1 MFSFPHYMW
10 GYIGHWKNVRNLL
23 NVPSLYVRVYRAF
36 SIAITD
42 QQSSLI
48 ICEGISRARRDART
62 AEEFPHYM
70 WGYIPFSE
78 LYHIFNPV
86 PSLYVMV
93 YRLKKLV
100 GTRSER
106 SIIICEGISQEW
118 VKPKMNFLFPHYMWG
133 YISSASLFSFIS
145 FVPSLY
151 VRVYHLGAGLTTESR
166 RSLIIC
172 EGISNLVFN
181 ASNCFVFPHYM
192 WGYIVLAFRQLYI
205 P

>member
-1 MFSFPHYMW
+1 MW
-10 GYIGHWKNVRNLL
+10 GYIEAAGAVVRAKK
-23 NVPSLYVRVYRAF
+23 VPSLYVRVYRAAKPF
-36 SIAITD
+36 ILTLD
-42 QQSSLI
+42 GSLI
-48 ICEGISRARRDART
+48 ICEGISPADLPGRSNSA
-62 AEEFPHYM
+62 FPHYM
-70 WGYIPFSE
+70 WGYIEQEREQAQFE
-78 LYHIFNPV
+78 EV
-86 PSLYVMV
+86 PSLYVRV
-93 YRLKKLV
+93 YRLHSEHPYRAR
-100 GTRSER
+100 RSL
-106 SIIICEGISQEW
+106 IICEGISQEW

>member
-1 MFSFPHYMW
+1 MFS
-10 GYIGHWKNVRNLL
+10 
-23 NVPSLYVRVYRAF
+23 
-36 SIAITD
+36 
-42 QQSSLI
+42 
-48 ICEGISRARRDART
+48 
-62 AEEFPHYM
+62 FPHYM

-86 PSLYVMV
+86 PSLYVRV